1 MGKRVRLTYV
11 AFQHTVIG
19 PLALEDA
26 LETLRT
32 SGEDCGIV
40 LDGDCRVLAFRKSWD
55 AVVPTREQFDKYNE
69 RIKARVEVKALTE
82 GSGEQ

>member
-1 MGKRVRLTYV
+1 MRLTYV

-19 PLALEDA
+19 PMALEDS

-40 LDGDCRVLAFRKSWD
+40 LDGEMRVLAFRKSWD
-55 AVVPTREQFDKYNE
+55 AVVPTRDQFDKYNSK
-69 RIKARVEVKALTE
+69 ISARVETKSLPSSTE
-82 GSGEQ
+82 RSST